1 MPKTAHIYIYGDII
15 NEQYAEIEEQGY
27 TSLTSVIHSVKAQAK
42 FDELIVHIH
51 SRGGDV
57 TEGFAIYDY
66 LRSLKKPVTT
76 IIDGL
81 CASIATI
88 VALAGDKRKIQP
100 NSEFYI
106 HNPWGNVTGNYNS
119 VNQYAEEL
127 KKAEERILNF
137 YYQHT
142 NGDPDNLR
150 ELMDNQTTLSATEA
164 LGLGFVTEI
173 VEQERAFA
181 MLNPKKEKPNNN
193 KPNMNKALKLAQ
205 TIMHKLSGQGA
216 IQASLADKLDTGE
229 PIYIS
234 GSDEIPSVGDT
245 LHMGADETAPTA
257 TAGTYVLENGTV
269 LQTDEDGNILS
280 VIPHTKDDTAE
291 INALKES
298 VKSLQTRLQEKD
310 KAESI
315 LVKEL
320 EGIKAQI
327 QSTYEPKG
335 RQKEVL
341 TRHAPVDRNRV
352 SEATERRKEYK

>member
-15 NEQYAEIEEQGY
+15 NEQYTEIEEQGY
-27 TSLTSVIHSVKAQAK
+27 SSLTTVVNSVKAQAK

-76 IIDGL
+76 VIDGL

-88 VALAGDKRKIQP
+88 IALAGDKRKIQP

-106 HNPWGNVTGNYNS
+106 HNPWGNVSGNYTS

-142 NGDPDNLR
+142 KGDPDNLR
-150 ELMDNQTTLSATEA
+150 ELMDNQTTLSASEA

-173 VEQERAFA
+173 VEQERVYA
-181 MLNPKKEKPNNN
+181 MLNPQQEKTNN

-205 TIMHKLSGQGA
+205 TIMHKLSGQA
-216 IQASLADKLDTGE
+216 PIQASLVLTLDTGE
-229 PIYIS
+229 PVFIS
-234 GSDEIPSVGDT
+234 GNDETPNVGDT
-245 LHMGADETAPTA
+245 LYLGNDETAPIA
-257 TAGTYVLENGTV
+257 SKGTYTLNDGTV
-269 LQTDEDGNILS
+269 LEADENGSILTVVPVS
-280 VIPHTKDDTAE
+280 GDDSIE
-291 INALKES
+291 MKALKES
-298 VKSLQTRLQEKD
+298 VKSLQTRLKEKET
-310 KAESI
+310 AENT

-341 TRHAPVDRNRV
+341 TRHTPAERNRV

>member
-66 LRSLKKPVTT
+66 LRSLKKPITT

-88 VALAGDKRKIQP
+88 IALAGDKRKIQP

-150 ELMDNQTTLSATEA
+150 ELMDNQTTLSAKEA

-181 MLNPKKEKPNNN
+181 MLNPKKVKLNN

-205 TIMHKLSGQGA
+205 TIKHKLSGQGA
-216 IQASLADKLDTGE
+216 IQSSLTDKLDTGE
-229 PIYIS
+229 PVFIS
-234 GSDEIPSVGDT
+234 GSDEIPNVGDT

-257 TAGTYVLENGTV
+257 AAGTYLLGNGTI
-269 LQTDEDGNILS
+269 LQIDEDGKILS
-280 VIPHTKDDTAE
+280 VIPHTEDDSVE

-298 VKSLQTRLQEKD
+298 VKSLQARLQEKD
-310 KAESI
+310 KAENT
-315 LVKEL
+315 LLKEL
-320 EGIKAQI
+320 EGIKAQM

-341 TRHAPVDRNRV
+341 TRHAPADRNRV
-352 SEATERRKEYK
+352 SDAIERRKEYK

>member
-1 MPKTAHIYIYGDII
+1 MPKIAHIYIYGDII
-15 NEQYAEIEEQGY
+15 NEQYSEIEEQGY
-27 TSLTSVIHSVKAQAK
+27 SSLTTVVNSVKAQAK

-66 LRSLKKPVTT
+66 LRSLKKPITT
-76 IIDGL
+76 VIDGL

-88 VALAGDKRKIQP
+88 IALAGDKRKIQP

-106 HNPWGNVTGNYNS
+106 HNPWGSISGNYTN

-142 NGDPDNLR
+142 NGDPENLR
-150 ELMDNQTTLSATEA
+150 ELMDNQTTLSANEA

-173 VEQERAFA
+173 VEQERVYA
-181 MLNPKKEKPNNN
+181 MLNPQQEKTNN

-205 TIMHKLSGQGA
+205 TIMHKLTGQGK
-216 IQASLADKLDTGE
+216 IMASLTDTLETGE
-229 PIYIS
+229 PVFIS
-234 GSDEIPSVGDT
+234 GNDEIPDVGDT
-245 LHMGADETAPTA
+245 LYLGNDSTAPTA
-257 TAGTYVLENGTV
+257 TEGTYTLSNGCVLTTDENG
-269 LQTDEDGNILS
+269 NIIS
-280 VIPHTKDDTAE
+280 VIPAQIEDSAE
-291 INALKES
+291 MKALKES
-298 VKSLQTRLQEKD
+298 VMSLQARLKEKD
-310 KAESI
+310 KAENS

-327 QSTYEPKG
+327 QSTYEPKS

-341 TRHAPVDRNRV
+341 TRHATTERNRV

>member
-27 TSLTSVIHSVKAQAK
+27 SSLTSVVHSVKAQAK

-76 IIDGL
+76 VIDGL

-88 VALAGDKRKIQP
+88 IALAGDKRKIQP

-137 YYQHT
+137 YYEHT

-150 ELMDNQTTLSATEA
+150 ELMDNQTTLSASEA

-181 MLNPKKEKPNNN
+181 MLNPTKPKTNN

-205 TIMHKLSGQGA
+205 TIMHRLSGQA
-216 IQASLADKLDTGE
+216 PIQASYNDTLDTGE
-229 PIYIS
+229 QVYIS
-234 GSDEIPSVGDT
+234 GNDETPGVGDT
-245 LHMGADETAPTA
+245 LYLGADETAPTA
-257 TAGTYVLENGTV
+257 AEGSYTLSNGTV
-269 LQTDEDGNILS
+269 LETDAAGLIIAVIPAATDESN
-280 VIPHTKDDTAE
+280 AAM
-291 INALKES
+291 NALKES
-298 VKSLQTRLQEKD
+298 VLSLQARLKEKD
-310 KAESI
+310 KAENI

-327 QSTYEPKG
+327 QSTYEPKP

-341 TRHAPVDRNRV
+341 NRHTPAERNRV